1 MRNNEVVE
9 HYQYQ
14 LMSTID
20 QFDDLLEYIS
30 FKEAQTEIIR
40 SVGDTVRAYMK
51 NKDSYDSAFFSATN
65 TIRMGS
71 AYKIYG
77 CGLLYDRKNTQIEI
91 IVPLES
97 VIVMP
102 Y

>member
-1 MRNNEVVE
+1 MRDNKVVE

-40 SVGDTVRAYMK
+40 SVGETFRAYMK
-51 NKDSYDSAFFSATN
+51 NK
-65 TIRMGS
+65 
-71 AYKIYG
+71 
-77 CGLLYDRKNTQIEI
+77 
-91 IVPLES
+91 
-97 VIVMP
+97 
-102 Y
+102 